1 MDMMIIFSKN
11 DERNADIVILERLA
25 KRLDL
30 YSIADL
36 EIETVAVKKLIK
48 ERGTTKH
55 VESTEQIV
63 DLLKK
68 FKQVAGFDENNGSIN
83 KVLDDSPSLR
93 CLERCRSMLIPHE
106 FLCPISLEIMTN
118 PVIIATGQ
126 VHLFYSLVFS
136 VKLLH

>member
-136 VKLLH
+136 V

>member
-11 DERNADIVILERLA
+11 DERNADIAILERLA

-30 YSIADL
+30 YAIGDL
-36 EIETVAVKKLIK
+36 EIETVAVKKLVK

-68 FKQVAGFDENNGSIN
+68 FKQVAGFDDDNGAV
-83 KVLDDSPSLR
+83 KVLDDSPTLR

-106 FLCPISLEIMTN
+106 FLCPISLEIMTD
-118 PVIIATGQ
+118 PVIG
-126 VHLFYSLVFS
+126 HLLCAD
-136 VKLLH
+136 